1 MSVHDP
7 GVGPTAAPGYAFLDA
22 GDGRRLERFG
32 EREVDRTA
40 PGAIDPRQRPTA
52 WGAADLRF
60 DRSRG
65 WSGRSDAAAAWQL
78 RLEGLTLELRATDSG
93 GVGLYPEHLAN
104 AAWLERAIGLRVSKG
119 GEAPRVLNLF
129 AHTGLLTLVAA
140 RVGATVTHVDAARG
154 AVAWARRNAELSG
167 LADRPIRWIVD
178 DALEFVRREGR
189 RGRRFD
195 GILLDPPSYGHG
207 GSHPWR
213 IETDLPELLE
223 ACNAVA
229 AVDPFLLLTAHTT
242 GLAADQLEG
251 AVREAFPPLAKRVGI
266 AALELRAE
274 SGATLRLGTA
284 IRAPR

>member
-1 MSVHDP
+1 MAL
-7 GVGPTAAPGYAFLDA
+7 AASAGYALIDA

-32 EREVDRTA
+32 ELVVDRTA
-40 PGAIDPRQRPTA
+40 PGAVDRRGQPA
-52 WGAADLRF
+52 DWGAADLRF

-65 WSGRSDAAAAWQL
+65 WSGRRDVGAPWTVEI
-78 RLEGLTLELRATDSG
+78 EGLTLELRATDSG
-93 GVGLYPEHLAN
+93 GVGLFPEQLAN
-104 AAWLERAIGLRVSKG
+104 ATWLAGAIRARGAG
-119 GEAPRVLNLF
+119 AGAPAVLNLF

-140 RVGATVTHVDAARG
+140 RAGATVTHVDAARG
-154 AVAWARRNAELSG
+154 AVAWGRRNAELSG

-207 GSHPWR
+207 GKQPWR
-213 IETDLPELLE
+213 IEADLPELLD

-229 AVDPFLLLTAHTT
+229 APNLFLLLTAHTT
-242 GLAADQLEG
+242 GIDGDRLEG
-251 AVREAFPPLAKRVGI
+251 AVREAFPALARRV
-266 AALELRAE
+266 AALPLELEAE
-274 SGATLRLGTA
+274 SGALLHLGTA